1 MKRYYS
7 TLLWCNKVQYTKE
20 EKHKQRDKLTGWEP
34 HQQDHFLG
42 LGGDGRTGR
51 VQKGRTGV
59 YCPLKYLQIHTCKY
73 LFTGH
78 QVKNEELVHVSIAL

>member
-1 MKRYYS
+1 M
-7 TLLWCNKVQYTKE
+7 NK
-20 EKHKQRDKLTGWEP
+20 RDKLTGWKS

-59 YCPLKYLQIHTCKY
+59 YCPLKYLQIHKC
-73 LFTGH
+73 LFKGH
-78 QVKNEELVHVSIAL
+78 RVNNVQLEHVFIAL